1 VRDAQPRQ
9 RLQQRPEGAKEL
21 APAEAEARRKQMHA
35 RLEARVAELQKKK
48 TEGTLMPQEETQLDK
63 LQAVRKQGSEVF
75 SGNARRRELRPPDP
89 RTKPGR
95 SPTNSPPA
103 IP

>member
-1 VRDAQPRQ
+1 
-9 RLQQRPEGAKEL
+9 
-21 APAEAEARRKQMHA
+21 
-35 RLEARVAELQKKK
+35 
-48 TEGTLMPQEETQLDK
+48 MPQEETQLDK